1 MRLVVTGA
9 TGRMGREV
17 IDAARERGDDVV
29 GVSHSSTG
37 EYGGCEIRPDEEFTA
52 LIEERRPDAL
62 VDFTLPEPS
71 VSYVNGCAEA
81 GVPAVVGTTGFSE
94 DQLAELREAS
104 ERIPVLHAANF
115 SRGVQGLLAVVRE
128 AVATLPDY
136 DIELTETHHN
146 GKLDAPSGTANRVL
160 DAISEARGAQRASEW
175 SSSAER
181 ESADSQATEPRDDGG
196 QPRDGGESPRVH
208 GREGEAPR
216 AEGEIGV
223 HARRAGDITGEHELL
238 LAGNYEELRLTHR
251 AGSRGVFA
259 AGALDAAEWLAGR
272 SPGWYDFSDT
282 LSDSQP

>member
-17 IDAARERGDDVV
+17 IDAARERGDSVV

-37 EYGGCEIRPDEEFTA
+37 KYGGCEIRPAEEFAA
-52 LIEERRPDAL
+52 LIEERQPDAV

-71 VSYVNGCAEA
+71 ISYVSDCADA
-81 GVPAVVGTTGFSE
+81 GVPAVLGTTGFSE
-94 DQLAELREAS
+94 EQLSALCEAAERT
-104 ERIPVLHAANF
+104 PVLHAANF
-115 SRGVQGLLAVVRE
+115 SRGVQALLGVVRE
-128 AVATLPDY
+128 AVSTLPEY

-160 DAISEARGAQRASEW
+160 DTISEAREVRWASEW

-181 ESADSQATEPRDDGG
+181 DSADSQAAEPRDDGG
-196 QPRDGGESPRVH
+196 QPRDGGESPCVH

-216 AEGEIGV
+216 LAGEIGV
-223 HARRAGDITGEHELL
+223 HARRAGDITGEHEVL
-238 LAGNYEELRLTHR
+238 LAGNHEELRLTHR

-282 LSDSQP
+282 LSDSQS